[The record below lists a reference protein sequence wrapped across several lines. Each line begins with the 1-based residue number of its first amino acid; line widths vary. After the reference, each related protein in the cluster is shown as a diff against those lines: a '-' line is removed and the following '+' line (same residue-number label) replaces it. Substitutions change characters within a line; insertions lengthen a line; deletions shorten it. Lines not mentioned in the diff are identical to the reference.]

1 MLSSVRRKKAVWKD
15 HIEMVMND
23 GNDWDHDVEGDAVE
37 GPVDRV
43 SRDEVVQVL
52 NETKTVSFDVP
63 LELIAAS
70 KEIGI

>member
-1 MLSSVRRKKAVWKD
+1 
-15 HIEMVMND
+15 MVMNE
-23 GNDWDHDVEGDAVE
+23 GNDWDYNVEGDAVE
-37 GPVDRV
+37 GPVDCV

-52 NETKTVSFDVP
+52 NETKTGEAPVSSDVP